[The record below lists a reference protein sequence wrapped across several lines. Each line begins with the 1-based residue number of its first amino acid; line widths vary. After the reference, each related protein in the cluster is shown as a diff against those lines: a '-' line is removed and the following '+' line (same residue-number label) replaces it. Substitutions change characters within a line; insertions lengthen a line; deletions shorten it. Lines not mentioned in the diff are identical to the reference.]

1 MEDKSNK
8 TQDFDNRNIQQE
20 EFYLMFVLNYGY
32 GQLPTP
38 TRTKNYM
45 KRTDVNDIHC
55 CKTFSEHDTLTELKL
70 GVVSF
75 AVGLNC

>member
-1 MEDKSNK
+1 MPS
-8 TQDFDNRNIQQE
+8 TE
-20 EFYLMFVLNYGY
+20 EFYLMFVLDYGY

-45 KRTDVNDIHC
+45 KRTDVNDIYC
-55 CKTFSEHDTLTELKL
+55 CNTFSEHDTLTELEL